1 MFSALSHRNFRL
13 FFFGQFVSLIGS
25 WMQNTAQAWLVYR
38 LTKDPL
44 MLGLVALVG
53 QAPVLVLGFYAGFAV
68 DHADHLRLV
77 KRTQFL
83 AMVQA
88 ALLALLSWGG
98 HIQVWHVFALSLSLG
113 VVNAFDMPARQV
125 LIGELV
131 PVDHRHNAIALN
143 STVVNASRIVG
154 PALAGLA
161 IAWAGEA
168 GCFAINALSYVAVLI
183 ALKAMR
189 EVRQPPPPAPRGGPW
204 QEIGDGMAYAFANE
218 PIRLVLLSLAVVGI
232 MGLPVYTLMPVFAE
246 DVLHSGVKGLG
257 ILSSFSGI
265 GAMIGAL
272 ALAKRRGASGVGA
285 EIVSGTAGMA
295 VALAGMAWSRHF
307 WLSCLCMAVMG
318 WFAIRVLAGAN
329 TALQELSDDH
339 HRGRVMSFYSMI
351 FIGLSPFGSFVA
363 GGLASRIGVAW
374 TTAGMAL
381 CMAALAAGYGRR
393 MRAI

>member
-1 MFSALSHRNFRL
+1 MFAALSHRNFRL
-13 FFFGQFVSLIGS
+13 FFFGQFVSLTGS

-38 LTKDPL
+38 LTRDPL

-53 QAPVLVLGFYAGFAV
+53 QLPVLVLGFYAGFAV

-88 ALLALLSWGG
+88 ALLALLTWGG
-98 HIQVWHVFALSLSLG
+98 HIEVWHVFALSLSLG

-143 STVVNASRIVG
+143 STVVNASRIIG

-161 IAWAGEA
+161 IAYAGEA
-168 GCFAINALSYVAVLI
+168 GCFGLNAASYVAVLI

-189 EVRQPPPPAPRGGPW
+189 GVRQPPAPEPRGGPW
-204 QEIGDGMAYAFANE
+204 REIGDGMAYAFGSE
-218 PIRLVLLSLAVVGI
+218 PIRLLLLFLAVVGVV
-232 MGLPVYTLMPVFAE
+232 GLPVYTLMPVFAE
-246 DVLHSGVKGLG
+246 DVLHSGAKGLG
-257 ILSSFSGI
+257 ILSSFSGV
-265 GAMIGAL
+265 GAMAGAL
-272 ALAKRRGASGVGA
+272 ALARRRGADRMGA
-285 EIVSGTAGMA
+285 AIVSGTAGMA

-307 WLSCLCMAVMG
+307 WLSCLFMALIG
-318 WFAIRVLAGAN
+318 WYAIRVLAGAN
-329 TALQELSDDH
+329 TALQHLSDDR

-351 FIGLSPFGSFVA
+351 FIGLSPLGSFVA
-363 GGLASRIGVAW
+363 GGLASRVGVAW

-381 CMAALAAGYGRR
+381 GMAALAAGYGRR
-393 MRAI
+393 MRAV

>member
-1 MFSALSHRNFRL
+1 MFAALSHRNFRL
-13 FFFGQFVSLIGS
+13 FFFGQFVSLTGS

-38 LTKDPL
+38 LTRDPL

-53 QAPVLVLGFYAGFAV
+53 QFPVLILGFYAGFAV

-83 AMVQA
+83 AMLQA
-88 ALLALLSWGG
+88 AMLALLTWGG
-98 HIQVWHVFALSLSLG
+98 SIEVWHVFALSLSLG

-143 STVVNASRIVG
+143 STVVNASRIIG

-161 IAWAGEA
+161 IAYAGEA
-168 GCFAINALSYVAVLI
+168 GCFAFNALSYVAVLF

-189 EVRQPPPPAPRGGPW
+189 DVRQPPPPHPRGGPW
-204 QEIGDGMAYAFANE
+204 QEIGDGMAYAFGHE
-218 PIRLVLLSLAVVGI
+218 PIRLVLMSLTVVGLV
-232 MGLPVYTLMPVFAE
+232 GLPIYTLMPVFAE

-257 ILSSFSGI
+257 ILSSFSGV

-272 ALAKRRGASGVGA
+272 SLANRRGAAGVGA
-285 EIVSGTAGMA
+285 AIVSGTAGMA
-295 VALAGMAWSRHF
+295 VALAGMAWSRNF
-307 WLSCLCMAVMG
+307 WLSCFFMSLMG

-329 TALQELSDDH
+329 TALQELSDDR

-351 FIGLSPFGSFVA
+351 FIGLSPLGSFVA

-381 CMAALAAGYGRR
+381 GMAALAAGYGRR

>member
-38 LTKDPL
+38 MTKDPL

-83 AMVQA
+83 AMAQA
-88 ALLALLSWGG
+88 ALLALLTWGG

-143 STVVNASRIVG
+143 SMIVNASRIVG

-161 IAWAGEA
+161 IAYAGEA
-168 GCFAINALSYVAVLI
+168 GCFAINAFSYVAVLI
-183 ALKAMR
+183 ALRAMR
-189 EVRQPPPPAPRGGPW
+189 EVRQPPPPVPRGGPW
-204 QEIGDGMAYAFANE
+204 QEIGDGMAYAFGHE
-218 PIRLVLLSLAVVGI
+218 PIRLVLLALAVVGV

-246 DVLHSGVKGLG
+246 DILHSGVKGLG
-257 ILSSFSGI
+257 VLSSFSGV

-272 ALAKRRGASGVGA
+272 SLAKRRGAAGVGA
-285 EIVSGTAGMA
+285 EIVSGTIGMSA
-295 VALAGMAWSRHF
+295 ALAGMAWSRHF

-329 TALQELSDDH
+329 TALQELSDDR
-339 HRGRVMSFYSMI
+339 HRGRVMSFYSML
-351 FIGLSPFGSFVA
+351 FIGLSPLGSFLA

-374 TTAGMAL
+374 TTTGMAACL
-381 CMAALAAGYGRR
+381 AALAAGYGRR

>member
-13 FFFGQFVSLIGS
+13 FFFGQFVSLTGS
-25 WMQNTAQAWLVYR
+25 WMQNTAQVWLIYR

-53 QAPVLVLGFYAGFAV
+53 QAPVLLLGFYAGFAV

-88 ALLALLSWGG
+88 ALLALLTWGG
-98 HIQVWHVFALSLSLG
+98 HIEVWQVFVLSFILG

-131 PVDHRHNAIALN
+131 PVGHRHNAIALN

-161 IAWAGEA
+161 IAYGGEA

-189 EVRQPPPPAPRGGPW
+189 DVRQLPPGEPRGGPW
-204 QEIGDGMAYAFANE
+204 REIGDGMAYAFGHE
-218 PIRLVLLSLAVVGI
+218 PIRLVLLALTVAGI
-232 MGLPVYTLMPVFAE
+232 MGLPIYTLMPVFAE

-257 ILSSFSGI
+257 ILTSFSGV

-272 ALAKRRGASGVGA
+272 ALARRRGAAGMGA
-285 EIVSGTAGMA
+285 AIVSGTVGMA

-307 WLSCLCMAVMG
+307 PSSCFFMAMMG
-318 WFAIRVLAGAN
+318 WFVIQVLAGAN

-351 FIGLSPFGSFVA
+351 FIGLSPFGSFIA
-363 GGLASRIGVAW
+363 GGVASRIGVAW

-381 CMAALAAGYGRR
+381 GMAMFAAGYGRR

>member
-1 MFSALSHRNFRL
+1 MFAALSHRNFRL
-13 FFFGQFVSLIGS
+13 FFFGQFVSLTGS

-38 LTKDPL
+38 LTRDPL

-53 QAPVLVLGFYAGFAV
+53 QLPVLMLGFYAGFAV

-83 AMVQA
+83 AMAQA
-88 ALLALLSWGG
+88 AMLALLTWGG
-98 HIQVWHVFALSLSLG
+98 HIEVWHVFALSLSLG

-143 STVVNASRIVG
+143 STVVNASRIIG

-161 IAWAGEA
+161 IAYAGEA
-168 GCFAINALSYVAVLI
+168 GCFGLNALSYVAVLF
-183 ALKAMR
+183 ALRAMR
-189 EVRQPPPPAPRGGPW
+189 DVRQPPAVEPRGGPW
-204 QEIGDGMAYAFANE
+204 QEIGDGMAYAFGHE
-218 PIRLVLLSLAVVGI
+218 PIRLVLMALAVVGI
-232 MGLPVYTLMPVFAE
+232 VGLPVYTLMPVFAE

-257 ILSSFSGI
+257 ILSSFSGV

-272 ALAKRRGASGVGA
+272 DLARRGAAGVGA
-285 EIVSGTAGMA
+285 KIVSGTAGMA
-295 VALAGMAWSRHF
+295 VALAGMAASRHF
-307 WLSCLCMAVMG
+307 WLSCFFMALIG

-329 TALQELSDDH
+329 TALQELSDDR

-351 FIGLSPFGSFVA
+351 FIGLSPIGSFVA

-381 CMAALAAGYGRR
+381 GMAALAVGYGRR